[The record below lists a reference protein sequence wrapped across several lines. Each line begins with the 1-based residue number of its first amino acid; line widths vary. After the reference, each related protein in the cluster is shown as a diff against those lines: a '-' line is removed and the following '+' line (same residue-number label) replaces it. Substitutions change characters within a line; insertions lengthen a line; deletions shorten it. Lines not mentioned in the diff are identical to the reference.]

1 MPVSIWARH
10 GLNSTSTEEF
20 YEPGYTTCVAPGVHV
35 PGGGYCFG
43 GDRLNSTNAFGGGQ
57 FGYNWQ
63 GWGGTSFLVLRL
75 ISKESPAAMSALSL
89 EFTQA
94 QTL

>member
-10 GLNSTSTEEF
+10 GLSLTSTGF
-20 YEPGYTTCVAPGVHV
+20 IEPGYTTCVAPGVR
-35 PGGGYCFG
+35 GGGYCFG

-63 GWGGTSFLVLRL
+63 GWGNFVVR
-75 ISKESPAAMSALSL
+75 P
-89 EFTQA
+89 
-94 QTL
+94 